1 MTAFPYSRLVS
12 RGAHISGNDALL
24 VILNFHYNSYHNNC
38 GNDARLL
45 ILIFKQQ
52 YPKRR
57 TLALPISSA
66 SAVQSP
72 TRYSPNQQVPIISV
86 AKV

>member
-38 GNDARLL
+38 GNDALLL
-45 ILIFKQQ
+45 ILNFKH
-52 YPKRR
+52 
-57 TLALPISSA
+57 
-66 SAVQSP
+66 
-72 TRYSPNQQVPIISV
+72 
-86 AKV
+86 